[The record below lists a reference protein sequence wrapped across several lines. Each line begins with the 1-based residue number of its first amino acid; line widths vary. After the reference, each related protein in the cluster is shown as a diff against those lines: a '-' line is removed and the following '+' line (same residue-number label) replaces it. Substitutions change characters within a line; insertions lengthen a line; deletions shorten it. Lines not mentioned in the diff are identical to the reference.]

1 MDFTDPQTLHFSV
14 PIVSVVVL
22 AALVFVCGFRASFEP
37 PSFKA
42 LDEDNRKKNRRKN
55 KRITNGFLLSDK
67 VRASDSE
74 EDRPPQPS
82 KTPSWEQ
89 QPKVQDTPD
98 QEDCGRKEE
107 GNELEEDGKWI
118 TQPTKEDRK
127 LQKERRRQQTSNR
140 DLGSPRQLH
149 TRWRDSSFDR
159 EASGKVRGK
168 REGQDRD
175 DWGWEVKSNVSAPAG
190 FASTA
195 KPRDAIRTLTRED
208 KPRATTINHIS
219 IAPWAQKTPTVS
231 VTVSTTTTTST
242 QLGVWASPPHR
253 QHTPPQSAPT
263 NAAKPCGKDRKT
275 YENKATGTDDLD
287 SGIDFSVMTFR
298 DEDLG
303 GTEVQVKA
311 PTDQK
316 KKKENSSTQ
325 ADLQSKNTHCQITLN
340 SPTKKHTPVN
350 DADDRNLQKP
360 ARMNLS
366 IHGFSSDI
374 SDSESA
380 NSHSPVIEKQDVEG
394 SEKKEVECVKS
405 GECSQG
411 EEIEVESTGKL
422 SAYSDPVSGSCW
434 RKNHRRPF
442 RTNHEKVQAW
452 RNRSRR
458 YLAVQPPRENGF
470 HHDGDAAS
478 TESDS
483 SQRSRK
489 SNRSV
494 HSNASSNGG
503 DRRGRYRK
511 RRNNYHARWNG
522 NVDTWVGDGGWF
534 PVEPPWGMV
543 PAPAPVWT
551 DHSNMMPDWQRMEYG
566 WLEPPQ
572 RGREGRG
579 GWVENGRN
587 CPGSHSASA
596 QATQGTQVPNHNE
609 WKDIQLDHALLEDWR
624 RRLEKQKD
632 CKKSEASETESQTTE
647 KTVIENG
654 DLHSSEHDSSTEKVL
669 TSSTESQTSSDEFQ
683 AQTEPR
689 PTKTRSTECQTSEI
703 GSKECETH
711 SVECQVGGSEAD
723 EKTEENLKEAVPE
736 KKEPRRKVKNSKK
749 SSSANSSKSQTRE
762 ASKEAPDVSI
772 QSEKEEK
779 PKELLPDKE
788 ILHIEDQIGTQT
800 QDNEENSGKAKEDVE
815 ETSDNDD
822 TWTVVLKT
830 RGKRV
835 KHIHVVSA
843 AKTNKI
849 VEAETRNEADGGEM
863 LHGTSTNSISTP
875 SKGDHETKVQ
885 AVKSP
890 EPKSESS
897 TQGTKPEKQVPKVKT
912 FAMVAAGIC
921 TERNTDPPPQPQPP
935 PPPPP
940 PPPTPKPAPMETP
953 SKKPETKTEKVVKK
967 TENKLE
973 PLTLGGSGPMSWAD
987 EMEMEESLQT
997 KSPAASPTSTSPPP
1011 TTPWGTNAWPQRAP
1025 DVTSIETSVMAQ
1037 QKTKLRTG
1045 KGANFLAIDI
1055 SPDGNWVEDKPVKK
1069 KRKPRRDEN
1078 FAVKTAA

>member
-67 VRASDSE
+67 VRTSDSE
-74 EDRPPQPS
+74 EDRPAQPS

-98 QEDCGRKEE
+98 QKDDSGRKEE
-107 GNELEEDGKWI
+107 GNELEEDGTRIKQVLPESGGKHITAGPAIPPYQWYKLRQYTLLKGLRTCKWI

-127 LQKERRRQQTSNR
+127 LQKERRRQQTNNR

-175 DWGWEVKSNVSAPAG
+175 DWGWEVKSNASAPAV
-190 FASTA
+190 FASPA
-195 KPRDAIRTLTRED
+195 KPRDAIRTPTRED

-219 IAPWAQKTPTVS
+219 IAPWAQKTPVS
-231 VTVSTTTTTST
+231 VTGSTTTTTT
-242 QLGVWASPPHR
+242 
-253 QHTPPQSAPT
+253 
-263 NAAKPCGKDRKT
+263 
-275 YENKATGTDDLD
+275 TGTDDLD

-298 DEDLG
+298 DEDLS
-303 GTEVQVKA
+303 GTEV
-311 PTDQK
+311 
-316 KKKENSSTQ
+316 
-325 ADLQSKNTHCQITLN
+325 
-340 SPTKKHTPVN
+340 
-350 DADDRNLQKP
+350 
-360 ARMNLS
+360 
-366 IHGFSSDI
+366 
-374 SDSESA
+374 
-380 NSHSPVIEKQDVEG
+380 
-394 SEKKEVECVKS
+394 
-405 GECSQG
+405 
-411 EEIEVESTGKL
+411 
-422 SAYSDPVSGSCW
+422 
-434 RKNHRRPF
+434 
-442 RTNHEKVQAW
+442 
-452 RNRSRR
+452 
-458 YLAVQPPRENGF
+458 
-470 HHDGDAAS
+470 
-478 TESDS
+478 
-483 SQRSRK
+483 
-489 SNRSV
+489 
-494 HSNASSNGG
+494 
-503 DRRGRYRK
+503 
-511 RRNNYHARWNG
+511 
-522 NVDTWVGDGGWF
+522 
-534 PVEPPWGMV
+534 
-543 PAPAPVWT
+543 
-551 DHSNMMPDWQRMEYG
+551 QRMEYG
-566 WLEPPQ
+566 WLTTTAGQ
-572 RGREGRG
+572 RGGVAGGEREELHRITY
-579 GWVENGRN
+579 
-587 CPGSHSASA
+587 ASA

-624 RRLEKQKD
+624 KRLEKQKD
-632 CKKSEASETESQTTE
+632 GRKSEASETESQTTE
-647 KTVIENG
+647 KTIIENG
-654 DLHSSEHDSSTEKVL
+654 DQQSSEHDSSTEKVL

-683 AQTEPR
+683 AQTESR
-689 PTKTRSTECQTSEI
+689 PTKNRSTECQTSET
-703 GSKECETH
+703 GSKEYETH
-711 SVECQVGGSEAD
+711 SVECQVGGNQAD
-723 EKTEENLKEAVPE
+723 EKTEENVKEAVPE
-736 KKEPRRKVKNSKK
+736 KKEHRRKVKNSKK
-749 SSSANSSKSQTRE
+749 STMANSSKSQPRE

-772 QSEKEEK
+772 QSKKDET

-788 ILHIEDQIGTQT
+788 ILHIEDQTETQT
-800 QDNEENSGKAKEDVE
+800 QDNEENSGKAKEEVE
-815 ETSDNDD
+815 EMSDNDD

-863 LHGTSTNSISTP
+863 LHGTGTNSTSTP
-875 SKGDHETKVQ
+875 TKGNHETKVQ
-885 AVKSP
+885 AVRLP
-890 EPKSESS
+890 EPQSELSS
-897 TQGTKPEKQVPKVKT
+897 QGTIADKQVPKVKT

-921 TERNTDPPPQPQPP
+921 TERNADPPPAPP

-940 PPPTPKPAPMETP
+940 APQPPPMETP
-953 SKKPETKTEKVVKK
+953 SKKPETMTEKVVKK
-967 TENKLE
+967 VENKLE
-973 PLTLGGSGPMSWAD
+973 PLTLGGSGPLSWAD

-1011 TTPWGTNAWPQRAP
+1011 TTPWGTNAWSQRTP